1 VIHYTG
7 LTTALVALPSAGKG
21 TVIRNTQDL
30 DHAIIGTGEYFRTQG
45 QFKDLLDS
53 GGLCPNDA
61 VNEYIKGELV
71 RTLGQN
77 RILDGYPRGTEQ
89 AQYLLRLLS
98 AQQHK
103 LVVVFIK
110 ITPEIA
116 IQRAL
121 NRAQIAID
129 SDEKPRGDDASPHER
144 VKKHFKIVK
153 ETLGYLRYKA
163 YGFYTINGLK
173 SQESVA
179 KEFRQIIKHEES
191 ELIISHSGQ
200 TVSNERMLM
209 SA

>member
-77 RILDGYPRGTEQ
+77 RILDGYPRGADQ
-89 AQYLLRLLS
+89 ARYLLQLLS
-98 AQQHK
+98 SQQHK

-110 ITPEIA
+110 ITPEVA
-116 IQRAL
+116 IQRAI
-121 NRAQIAID
+121 NRAEHARD
-129 SDEKPRGDDASPHER
+129 KGEEPRGDDSNPHPR

-153 ETLGYLRYKA
+153 ETLGYLKDKA
-163 YGFYTINGLK
+163 HGFYTIDGLLP
-173 SQESVA
+173 QEVVA
-179 KEFRQIIKHEES
+179 EEFRRMIKYEES
-191 ELIISHSGQ
+191 KLVVSHGGQ
-200 TVSNERMLM
+200 TVSNERILL